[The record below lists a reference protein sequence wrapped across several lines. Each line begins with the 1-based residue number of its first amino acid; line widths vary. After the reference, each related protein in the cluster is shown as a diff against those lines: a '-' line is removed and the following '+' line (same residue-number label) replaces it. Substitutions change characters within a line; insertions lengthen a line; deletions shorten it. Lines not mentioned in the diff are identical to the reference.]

1 MTYTIAGAACSR
13 DVLLLP
19 RFTGTAM
26 KLAFVLFKYFP
37 YGGLQR
43 DMVRM
48 ASACQELGY
57 EIHVYTLSW
66 QGDVP
71 RGFHVHL
78 LPAHGLRNFV
88 RYRSFIRLL
97 QQALTRHPVDAVVGF
112 NRISGLD
119 VYYAADPCF
128 RQEHVENKPYY
139 VRFLAR
145 YRFFM
150 HQEEAVFG
158 AASKTLVLMISDLQL
173 KYFKKYYGIDDARIR
188 MLPPGISKDRM
199 APANRAEVRAGI
211 RQEFG
216 LTDDN
221 ILLLSVG
228 SGFDMKGFDRG
239 LLAVAALPAELR
251 TRVRVFVIGQ
261 DKQGPVR
268 RLMQRLGIADI
279 VSLFPGRD
287 DIPRFLQGADLL
299 LHPARHENAGMI
311 IIEAI
316 IAGLPV
322 LTTATCGYAFHV
334 EAAAAGRVVA
344 SPFRQSVLDNTLHEM
359 LTSGMQDEWS
369 ANGIRYSQ
377 IQDLYSLHEK
387 AANII
392 HDRVLA
398 HQHTSPL

>member
-1 MTYTIAGAACSR
+1 
-13 DVLLLP
+13 
-19 RFTGTAM
+19 M

-48 ASACQELGY
+48 ASACQALGY

-71 RGFHVHL
+71 AGFHVHL
-78 LPAHGLRNFV
+78 LPARGLRNFV
-88 RYRSFIRLL
+88 RYRDFIRLL
-97 QQALTRHPVDAVVGF
+97 QRALARHPVDAVVGF

-150 HQEEAVFG
+150 RQEEAVFST
-158 AASKTLVLMISDLQL
+158 ASNTLVLMISSLQL
-173 KYFKKYYGIDDARIR
+173 QYYKKYYGISDARIR

-199 APANRAEVRAGI
+199 APANKDEIRAGF
-211 RQEFG
+211 RREFG
-216 LTDDN
+216 LTADN

-239 LLAVAALPAELR
+239 LMAVAALPAELR
-251 TRVRVFVIGQ
+251 ARVRVFVIGQ
-261 DKQGPVR
+261 DKQEPVR
-268 RLMQRLGIADI
+268 RLMQRLGIVDI

-287 DIPRFLQGADLL
+287 DIPRFLQGADFL
-299 LHPARHENAGMI
+299 LHPARHENTGTI
-311 IIEAI
+311 IVEAI
-316 IAGLPV
+316 VAGLPV

-334 EAAAAGRVVA
+334 EQASAGLVVPA
-344 SPFRQSVLDNTLHEM
+344 PFRQATLNATLQEM
-359 LTSGMQDEWS
+359 LRSGERDTWS
-369 ANGIRYSQ
+369 SNGIAYGHAE
-377 IQDLYSLHEK
+377 DLYSLHER
-387 AANII
+387 AAAYI
-392 HDRVLA
+392 HQRVLEK
-398 HQHTSPL
+398 QQ

>member
-1 MTYTIAGAACSR
+1 
-13 DVLLLP
+13 
-19 RFTGTAM
+19 M

-48 ASACQELGY
+48 ASACQQLGY

-71 RGFHVHL
+71 AGFHVHL
-78 LPAHGLRNFV
+78 LPARGLRNFV
-88 RYRSFIRLL
+88 RYRDFIRLL
-97 QQALTRHPVDAVVGF
+97 QQALTLHPVDAVVGF

-150 HQEEAVFG
+150 RQEEAVFG
-158 AASKTLVLMISDLQL
+158 AASNTLVLMISSLQL
-173 KYFKKYYGIDDARIR
+173 QYYKKYYGISDARIR
-188 MLPPGISKDRM
+188 MLPPGISRDRM
-199 APANRAEVRAGI
+199 APANKDEIRAGF
-211 RQEFG
+211 RREFG
-216 LTDDN
+216 LTADN

-239 LLAVAALPAELR
+239 LMAVAALPAELR
-251 TRVRVFVIGQ
+251 ARVRVFVIGQ
-261 DKQGPVR
+261 DKQGPVK

-287 DIPRFLQGADLL
+287 DIPRFLHGADFL
-299 LHPARHENAGMI
+299 LHPARHENTGTI
-311 IIEAI
+311 IVEAI
-316 IAGLPV
+316 VAGLPV
-322 LTTATCGYAFHV
+322 LATATCGYAFHV
-334 EAAAAGRVVA
+334 EQASAGLVVPA
-344 SPFRQSVLDNTLHEM
+344 PFRQATLNATLQEM
-359 LTSGMQDEWS
+359 LRSGERDTWS
-369 ANGIRYSQ
+369 SNGVAYGHAE
-377 IQDLYSLHEK
+377 DLYSLHER
-387 AANII
+387 AAAYI
-392 HDRVLA
+392 HQRVLKK
-398 HQHTSPL
+398 QQ

>member
-1 MTYTIAGAACSR
+1 
-13 DVLLLP
+13 
-19 RFTGTAM
+19 M

-48 ASACQELGY
+48 AAACQLLGY

-66 QGDVP
+66 QGEIP
-71 RGFHVHL
+71 EGFHVHL
-78 LPAHGLRNFV
+78 LPARGLRNYV
-88 RYRSFIRLL
+88 RYRDFIRLL
-97 QQALTRHPVDAVVGF
+97 QQALARHPVAAVVGF

-119 VYYAADPCF
+119 IYYAADPCF

-150 HQEEAVFG
+150 RQEEAVFG
-158 AASKTLVLMISDLQL
+158 TVSKTLVLMISGLQL
-173 KYFKKYYGIDDARIR
+173 PYFKKYYGISDARIR

-199 APANRAEVRAGI
+199 APANKVEIRAGF
-211 RQEFG
+211 RREFG
-216 LTDDN
+216 LSDDN

-239 LLAVAALPAELR
+239 LIAVAALPEELR
-251 TRVRVFVIGQ
+251 ARVRVFVVGQ
-261 DKQGPVR
+261 DKPGPVKRLIR
-268 RLMQRLGIADI
+268 RLGVADI

-287 DIPRFLQGADLL
+287 DIPRFLQGADFL

-322 LTTATCGYAFHV
+322 LTTATCGYACHV
-334 EAAAAGRVVA
+334 QEAGAGQVVA
-344 SPFRQSVLDNTLHEM
+344 SPFSQSVLNDTLHEM
-359 LTSGMQDEWS
+359 LTSDRRDEWS
-369 ANGIRYSQ
+369 ANGIRYGQ
-377 IQDLYSLHEK
+377 THDLYGLHEQ
-387 AANII
+387 AAAII
-392 HDRVLA
+392 HEYVQTHA
-398 HQHTSPL
+398 AVTP

>member
-1 MTYTIAGAACSR
+1 
-13 DVLLLP
+13 
-19 RFTGTAM
+19 M

-71 RGFHVHL
+71 AGFHVHL
-78 LPAHGLRNFV
+78 LPARGLRNFV
-88 RYRSFIRLL
+88 RYRDFIRLL
-97 QQALTRHPVDAVVGF
+97 QRALARHPVEAVVGF

-150 HQEEAVFG
+150 RQEEAVFG
-158 AASKTLVLMISDLQL
+158 LASNTLVLMISSLQL
-173 KYFKKYYGIDDARIR
+173 QYYKKYYGIGDARIR
-188 MLPPGISKDRM
+188 MLPPGISKDRI
-199 APANRAEVRAGI
+199 APANKDEIRAGF
-211 RQEFG
+211 RREFG
-216 LTDDN
+216 LTADN

-239 LLAVAALPAELR
+239 LMAVAALPAELR
-251 TRVRVFVIGQ
+251 ARVRVFVIGQ
-261 DKQGPVR
+261 DKQGPVK

-287 DIPRFLQGADLL
+287 DIPRFLQGADFL
-299 LHPARHENAGMI
+299 LHPARHENTGTI
-311 IIEAI
+311 IVEAI
-316 IAGLPV
+316 VAGLPV
-322 LTTATCGYAFHV
+322 LATATCGYAFHV
-334 EAAAAGRVVA
+334 EQASAGLVVPA
-344 SPFRQSVLDNTLHEM
+344 PFRQATLNATLQEM
-359 LTSGMQDEWS
+359 LRSGKWDTWS
-369 ANGIRYSQ
+369 SNGIAYGHAE
-377 IQDLYSLHEK
+377 DLYSLHER
-387 AANII
+387 AAAYI
-392 HDRVLA
+392 HQRVLKK
-398 HQHTSPL
+398 QP

>member
-1 MTYTIAGAACSR
+1 M
-13 DVLLLP
+13 
-19 RFTGTAM
+19 
-26 KLAFVLFKYFP
+26 
-37 YGGLQR
+37 
-43 DMVRM
+43 
-48 ASACQELGY
+48 
-57 EIHVYTLSW
+57 YTLSW

-199 APANRAEVRAGI
+199 APANRAEVRAGL

-239 LLAVAALPAELR
+239 LLAVAALPAELSGCR
-251 TRVRVFVIGQ
+251 AAILKISSGCIRMN
-261 DKQGPVR
+261 PC
-268 RLMQRLGIADI
+268 LPAAL
-279 VSLFPGRD
+279 
-287 DIPRFLQGADLL
+287 PR
-299 LHPARHENAGMI
+299 PAA
-311 IIEAI
+311 
-316 IAGLPV
+316 
-322 LTTATCGYAFHV
+322 
-334 EAAAAGRVVA
+334 
-344 SPFRQSVLDNTLHEM
+344 
-359 LTSGMQDEWS
+359 
-369 ANGIRYSQ
+369 
-377 IQDLYSLHEK
+377 
-387 AANII
+387 
-392 HDRVLA
+392 
-398 HQHTSPL
+398 

>member
-1 MTYTIAGAACSR
+1 
-13 DVLLLP
+13 
-19 RFTGTAM
+19 M

-48 ASACQELGY
+48 AEACQALGD

-66 QGDVP
+66 QGEVP
-71 RGFHVHL
+71 ADFHVHI
-78 LPAHGLRNFV
+78 LPARGLRNYV
-88 RYRSFIRLL
+88 RYRDFIRLL
-97 QQALTRHPVDAVVGF
+97 QQALTRHPVAAVIGF

-150 HQEEAVFG
+150 RQEEAVFG
-158 AASKTLVLMISDLQL
+158 TVSKTLVLMISGLQL
-173 KYFKKYYGIDDARIR
+173 PYFKKYYGIDDARIR

-199 APANRAEVRAGI
+199 APANKAEIRAGF
-211 RQEFG
+211 RREFG
-216 LTDDN
+216 LSDDN

-239 LLAVAALPAELR
+239 LIAVAALPEELR
-251 TRVRVFVIGQ
+251 ARVRVFVVGQ
-261 DKQGPVR
+261 DKPGPVK
-268 RLMQRLGIADI
+268 RLIQRLGIADI

-322 LTTATCGYAFHV
+322 LVTATCGYAFHV

-344 SPFRQSVLDNTLHEM
+344 SPFRQSVLDNTLREM
-359 LTSGMQDEWS
+359 LTSGMRDEWS
-369 ANGIRYSQ
+369 ANGIRYGQ
-377 IQDLYSLHEK
+377 TQDLYGLHEK

-392 HDRVLA
+392 HDYVLA
-398 HQHTSPL
+398 GTGSV

>member
-1 MTYTIAGAACSR
+1 
-13 DVLLLP
+13 
-19 RFTGTAM
+19 M

-48 ASACQELGY
+48 AVACQQLGY

-71 RGFHVHL
+71 EGFHVHL
-78 LPAHGLRNFV
+78 LPARGLRNFV
-88 RYRSFIRLL
+88 RYRDFIRLL
-97 QQALTRHPVDAVVGF
+97 QRALARHPVAGVVGF

-128 RQEHVENKPYY
+128 RQEHVENRPWY
-139 VRFLAR
+139 VRLLGR
-145 YRFFM
+145 YRFFLQ
-150 HQEEAVFG
+150 QEEAVFG
-158 AASKTLVLMISDLQL
+158 PAADTLVLMISSLQL
-173 KYFKKYYGIDDARIR
+173 QYYEKFYGIGDARIR
-188 MLPPGISKDRM
+188 MLPPGISRDRM
-199 APANRAEVRAGI
+199 APANRGEIRAGF

-228 SGFDMKGFDRG
+228 SGFSMKGFDRG
-239 LLAVAALPAELR
+239 LMAVAALPPDLR
-251 TRVRVFVIGQ
+251 SRVRVFVIGQ

-268 RLMQRLGIADI
+268 RLLQRLGLEGN

-311 IIEAI
+311 ILEAV

-334 EAAAAGRVVA
+334 LQASAGLVVQ
-344 SPFRQSVLDNTLHEM
+344 SPFRQATLNATLQEM
-359 LTSGMQDEWS
+359 LCSGERDAWS
-369 ANGIRYSQ
+369 SNGIAYGCAE
-377 IQDLYSLHEK
+377 DLYSLHER
-387 AANII
+387 AAEYI
-392 HDRVLA
+392 HQRVLEK
-398 HQHTSPL
+398 HQQLSSILDGPSSRRSD

>member
-1 MTYTIAGAACSR
+1 
-13 DVLLLP
+13 
-19 RFTGTAM
+19 M

-48 ASACQELGY
+48 AAACQEFGY

-66 QGDVP
+66 QGEVP
-71 RGFHVHL
+71 AGFHVHL
-78 LPAHGLRNFV
+78 LPARGLRNFV
-88 RYRSFIRLL
+88 RYRDFIRLL
-97 QQALTRHPVDAVVGF
+97 QQALVRHPVAAVVGF

-150 HQEEAVFG
+150 RQEEAVFG
-158 AASKTLVLMISDLQL
+158 PAANTLVLMISGLQL
-173 KYFKKYYGIDDARIR
+173 PYFKKYYGISDARIR

-199 APANRAEVRAGI
+199 APANKAEIRAGF
-211 RQEFG
+211 RREFG
-216 LTDDN
+216 LSDDN

-239 LLAVAALPAELR
+239 LMAVAALPAELR
-251 TRVRVFVIGQ
+251 ARVRVFVIGQ
-261 DKQGPVR
+261 DKPGPVK
-268 RLMQRLGIADI
+268 RLMQRLG
-279 VSLFPGRD
+279 VEEHVTLFPGRD

-316 IAGLPV
+316 VAGLPV

-334 EAAAAGRVVA
+334 ERALAGKVVA
-344 SPFRQSVLDNTLHEM
+344 SPFRQAALDAALQEM
-359 LTSGMQDEWS
+359 LCSDERQVWS
-369 ANGIRYSQ
+369 DNGIAYSHSE
-377 IQDLYSLHEK
+377 DLYSLHER
-387 AANII
+387 AAGYI
-392 HDRVLA
+392 HQRVLGM
-398 HQHTSPL
+398 QQQS

>member
-1 MTYTIAGAACSR
+1 
-13 DVLLLP
+13 
-19 RFTGTAM
+19 M

-71 RGFHVHL
+71 AGFNVHL
-78 LPAHGLRNFV
+78 LPARGLRNFV
-88 RYRSFIRLL
+88 RYRDFIRLL
-97 QQALTRHPVDAVVGF
+97 QRALARHPVAAVVGF

-119 VYYAADPCF
+119 IYYAADPCF

-150 HQEEAVFG
+150 RQEEAVFG
-158 AASKTLVLMISDLQL
+158 TVSKTLVLMISGLQL
-173 KYFKKYYGIDDARIR
+173 PYFKKFYGISDTRIR
-188 MLPPGISKDRM
+188 MLPPGISRDRM
-199 APANRAEVRAGI
+199 APANRAEIRAGF
-211 RQEFG
+211 RREFG
-216 LTDDN
+216 LSDDN

-239 LLAVAALPAELR
+239 LIAVAALPEELR
-251 TRVRVFVIGQ
+251 ARVRVFVVGQ
-261 DKQGPVR
+261 DKPGPVK
-268 RLMQRLGIADI
+268 RLIQRLGVADI
-279 VSLFPGRD
+279 VTLFPGRD

-311 IIEAI
+311 LIEAI
-316 IAGLPV
+316 VAGLPV
-322 LTTATCGYAFHV
+322 LTTATCGYACHV
-334 EAAAAGRVVA
+334 EEAAAGRVVA
-344 SPFRQSVLDNTLHEM
+344 APFRQSALDDTLHEM
-359 LTSGMQDEWS
+359 LTSGMRDEWS
-369 ANGIRYSQ
+369 SNGIRYGQ
-377 IQDLYSLHEK
+377 TRDLYSLHEK
-387 AANII
+387 AAGII
-392 HDRVLA
+392 HEYVLA
-398 HQHTSPL
+398 DQHTSPA

>member
-1 MTYTIAGAACSR
+1 
-13 DVLLLP
+13 
-19 RFTGTAM
+19 M

-48 ASACQELGY
+48 AIACQQLGY

-71 RGFHVHL
+71 AGFHVHL
-78 LPAHGLRNFV
+78 LPARGLRNFV
-88 RYRSFIRLL
+88 RYRDFIRLL
-97 QQALTRHPVDAVVGF
+97 QRALARHPVAAVVGF

-150 HQEEAVFG
+150 RQEEAVFG
-158 AASKTLVLMISDLQL
+158 PASKTLVLMISGLQL
-173 KYFKKYYGIDDARIR
+173 PYFKKYYGISDARIR

-199 APANRAEVRAGI
+199 APANKAEIRAGF

-216 LTDDN
+216 LSDDN

-239 LLAVAALPAELR
+239 LIAVAALPEELR
-251 TRVRVFVIGQ
+251 ARVRVFVVGQ
-261 DKQGPVR
+261 DKPGPVKRLIR
-268 RLMQRLGIADI
+268 RLGVADI

-287 DIPRFLQGADLL
+287 DIPRFLQGAEFL

-322 LTTATCGYAFHV
+322 LTTATCGYACYV
-334 EAAAAGRVVA
+334 EEAGAGQVVA
-344 SPFRQSVLDNTLHEM
+344 SPFSQSVLNDTLREM
-359 LTSGMQDEWS
+359 LMSDRRDEWS
-369 ANGIRYSQ
+369 ANGIRYGQ
-377 IQDLYSLHEK
+377 THDLYSLHEQ
-387 AANII
+387 AAAII
-392 HDRVLA
+392 HEYAQTHGAV
-398 HQHTSPL
+398 TS